1 MTCIVNCSFTE
12 TDIGCGVHEFT
23 DSTVESVS
31 IPATVIDIKEEFCE
45 ESKKLTNIKIDPEN
59 PCYSYYDDRY
69 IIGKSTKNAD
79 NYDTLVFASRD
90 ITIMQKKKLL

>member
-1 MTCIVNCSFTE
+1 MYLFKDWWTRPSFVDKIE
-12 TDIGCGVHEFT
+12 D
-23 DSTVESVS
+23 
-31 IPATVIDIKEEFCE
+31 IPARTQVAK
-45 ESKKLTNIKIDPEN
+45 IKIDPEN